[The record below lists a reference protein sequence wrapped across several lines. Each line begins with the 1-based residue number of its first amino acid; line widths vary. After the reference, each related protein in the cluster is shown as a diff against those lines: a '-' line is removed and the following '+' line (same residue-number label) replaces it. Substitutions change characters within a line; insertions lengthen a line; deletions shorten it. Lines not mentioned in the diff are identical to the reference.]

1 MNRHISYTFFLFLT
15 IFLFVDSK
23 AQGENT
29 STTDTSTITNEDKQ
43 YPNIIPTITLEDVE
57 SDDESGSDQ
66 GISPILSAG
75 RDPFLSAASFNWST
89 TRFRIRGYDNE
100 FFDTYMNGVPT
111 EYIDNGFGAFNLW
124 AGLNEVTR
132 NRENTL
138 GLKPNTMTMGS
149 IGGVYLIDSRASRQR
164 KQIAFTLGTSNRTHD
179 LRAAVTYGSGVTKKG
194 WAFAASIV
202 GRYAKSGY
210 VKGTFL
216 QSVSYFASIEK
227 LWKKHSLALTAFGAP
242 TKQGKA
248 TNTVKEAYE
257 LAGSNYYN
265 PAWGYQN
272 GKVRNSRV
280 EYRHQPMFILTH
292 EWQIA
297 DNKNLLTAASF
308 TFGERTLSGFDRYL
322 NTGDPRPDYYKYLP
336 SYYLTDEDPNND
348 AQAALIKQEILDNPD
363 KLQFDWNHIYN
374 ANAQNKNYVVN
385 NADGIPGNTVTG
397 TRAAYVL
404 RDDVQNHKRANFN
417 IVYNVTAKEKID
429 ISVGATY
436 QYQNTN
442 YFLRVK
448 DLFGADFHLDVNSFL
463 EGDSGVY
470 SMAAQSNL
478 LNTNN
483 VAKEGDKYGYNYA
496 AVVHKTTAWGQ
507 INHHFN
513 KVDLFFAGEF
523 SNTTQWRV
531 GYFKNGIN
539 PNNSYG
545 KSKKYAYFNYNFK
558 TGLTYKI
565 NGRNYLYAN
574 GSYQTK
580 APFWDNLFV
589 APRVRDI
596 TNSSVI
602 NEKIASVEGGYILNH
617 PKVKLR
623 ATGYFTQFKDGS
635 NVIFIFDEFTNNFG
649 NFTITNIDKIHYG
662 GELGMEVEIYK
673 GLSAN
678 LAAAVGRY
686 FYTSRQNYTIT
697 VDNIPDY
704 KFDDIAYTKN
714 FFIGNTPQQAYS
726 LGINYRSK
734 KYWRVGANVNF
745 FDWTYTEISPAH
757 RIKDA
762 VNGVTPNSEQYNKII
777 QQENLYPK
785 GQWTL
790 DLSGGYSWRLKS
802 TFKKMKQSNA
812 YIDLNVGISNVT
824 NNKNIVVSGREQL
837 RFDYDY
843 KNPDK
848 FANRYSY
855 AFGTNFYLNLIFRM

>member
-1 MNRHISYTFFLFLT
+1 MVSIQT
-15 IFLFVDSK
+15 ILMANQK
-23 AQGENT
+23 NMH
-29 STTDTSTITNEDKQ
+29 
-43 YPNIIPTITLEDVE
+43 
-57 SDDESGSDQ
+57 
-66 GISPILSAG
+66 
-75 RDPFLSAASFNWST
+75 
-89 TRFRIRGYDNE
+89 
-100 FFDTYMNGVPT
+100 TY
-111 EYIDNGFGAFNLW
+111 
-124 AGLNEVTR
+124 
-132 NRENTL
+132 
-138 GLKPNTMTMGS
+138 
-149 IGGVYLIDSRASRQR
+149 
-164 KQIAFTLGTSNRTHD
+164 
-179 LRAAVTYGSGVTKKG
+179 
-194 WAFAASIV
+194 
-202 GRYAKSGY
+202 
-210 VKGTFL
+210 
-216 QSVSYFASIEK
+216 
-227 LWKKHSLALTAFGAP
+227 
-242 TKQGKA
+242 
-248 TNTVKEAYE
+248 
-257 LAGSNYYN
+257 
-265 PAWGYQN
+265 
-272 GKVRNSRV
+272 
-280 EYRHQPMFILTH
+280 
-292 EWQIA
+292 
-297 DNKNLLTAASF
+297 
-308 TFGERTLSGFDRYL
+308 
-322 NTGDPRPDYYKYLP
+322 
-336 SYYLTDEDPNND
+336 
-348 AQAALIKQEILDNPD
+348 
-363 KLQFDWNHIYN
+363 
-374 ANAQNKNYVVN
+374 
-385 NADGIPGNTVTG
+385 
-397 TRAAYVL
+397 
-404 RDDVQNHKRANFN
+404 NF
-417 IVYNVTAKEKID
+417 
-429 ISVGATY
+429 
-436 QYQNTN
+436 
-442 YFLRVK
+442 
-448 DLFGADFHLDVNSFL
+448 
-463 EGDSGVY
+463 
-470 SMAAQSNL
+470 
-478 LNTNN
+478 
-483 VAKEGDKYGYNYA
+483 
-496 AVVHKTTAWGQ
+496 
-507 INHHFN
+507 
-513 KVDLFFAGEF
+513 
-523 SNTTQWRV
+523 
-531 GYFKNGIN
+531 
-539 PNNSYG
+539 
-545 KSKKYAYFNYNFK
+545 NFK

-697 VDNIPDY
+697 VDNIPNY

-714 FFIGNTPQQAYS
+714 FFVGNTPQQAYS

-812 YIDLNVGISNVT
+812 YIDLNVGVSNIT
-824 NNKNIVVSGREQL
+824 NNRNIAVSGREQL